1 MSGETYIFSTE
12 SYEITKDNFLHN
24 VRGSNFQLSSLNFND
39 IVKVPEYT
47 DNKVLTEKKKEKLIN
62 KYENLVDS
70 LMKRDDKYSFKGA
83 LLGVVSFDKMKPVF
97 TKVNSHS
104 FTKSKGSKI
113 DGYCVLS
120 SRFATLTEAKKSAK
134 AIFMRTS
141 RDTYIS
147 KCYVDKYGRKVGEKR
162 VLVATGEF
170 IGEMKSRPTKT
181 PKSYVVRPKYLYV
194 IEFTLVDAEYEWM

>member
-1 MSGETYIFSTE
+1 MSGETYIFPIE

-24 VRGSNFQLSSLNFND
+24 VRGSDYQLSSLNFND
-39 IVKVPEYT
+39 IVKVPEYN
-47 DNKVLTEKKKEKLIN
+47 DNKILTEKKKEKLID

-70 LMKRDDKYSFKGA
+70 LMTRDDKYSFKGA
-83 LLGVVSFDKMKPVF
+83 LLGVVSFNKMKPVF

-104 FTKSKGSKI
+104 FTKPKGSKI

-120 SRFATLTEAKKSAK
+120 SRFSTLTEAKKYAK
-134 AIFMRTS
+134 ALFLRTS

-147 KCYVDKYGRKVGEKR
+147 KCYVDKYGRKVSEKR
-162 VLVATGEF
+162 VFVATGEL